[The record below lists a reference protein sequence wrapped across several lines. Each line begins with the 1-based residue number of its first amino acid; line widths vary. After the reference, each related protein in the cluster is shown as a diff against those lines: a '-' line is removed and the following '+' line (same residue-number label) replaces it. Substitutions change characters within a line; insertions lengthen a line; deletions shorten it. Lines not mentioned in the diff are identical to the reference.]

1 MEGHGGGAR
10 SASAHRCI
18 GAVGRALCPPRKQG
32 VCPHGNRGG
41 CPHGNRGVCPHGT
54 RGGAPMETGGAGP
67 MEGVVGRLGASAWAA
82 AVRQRGRR
90 SRLESDGRVPRGR
103 ARRKQCVTGVRRNG
117 EDRVQRASGLQRD
130 AEERDRERWCSWC
143 SWVRSRPASEV
154 RVRPRVLSPC
164 RQCKP
169 PLDSVTSTWSRRVRD
184 SRVGGVLLRFAF
196 SVLYIISIPSPAPVR
211 TVKQLKPLLYPHAVA
226 KAAEARARPRAVIA
240 FIANARSAQDRGPD
254 QQSAQD
260 CGGTRD
266 VRPRLLGVASSSPRG
281 RLTRDS

>member
-90 SRLESDGRVPRGR
+90 SRLESDGRVPRAR

-117 EDRVQRASGLQRD
+117 EDRVQRASGLRRD

-184 SRVGGVLLRFAF
+184 SRVGGVLLRF
-196 SVLYIISIPSPAPVR
+196 
-211 TVKQLKPLLYPHAVA
+211 
-226 KAAEARARPRAVIA
+226 
-240 FIANARSAQDRGPD
+240 
-254 QQSAQD
+254 
-260 CGGTRD
+260 GGD
-266 VRPRLLGVASSSPRG
+266 
-281 RLTRDS
+281 

>member
-1 MEGHGGGAR
+1 MEGHGDGAR
-10 SASAHRCI
+10 SASAHRRI
-18 GAVGRALCPPRKQG
+18 GASARSGARST
-32 VCPHGNRGG
+32 PHGNRVCAPMEIGVGAPMEIGVGAPMETGG
-41 CPHGNRGVCPHGT
+41 CAPMEPG
-54 RGGAPMETGGAGP
+54 GGAPMETGGAGP

-117 EDRVQRASGLQRD
+117 EDRVQRASGLRRD

-169 PLDSVTSTWSRRVRD
+169 PLDSVTSTWSRR
-184 SRVGGVLLRFAF
+184 
-196 SVLYIISIPSPAPVR
+196 
-211 TVKQLKPLLYPHAVA
+211 
-226 KAAEARARPRAVIA
+226 
-240 FIANARSAQDRGPD
+240 
-254 QQSAQD
+254 
-260 CGGTRD
+260 
-266 VRPRLLGVASSSPRG
+266 SSC
-281 RLTRDS
+281 T